1 MKVRSEALSRGGTW
15 DRADESDIFVA
26 LTRSAIIIAI
36 VLSPTFS
43 NVQTP
48 RHVQMATIVAA
59 VYTLALFIS
68 RLAGRW
74 LPLQRPLAIAVDIYL
89 ITTAV
94 LEWGD
99 QSRAIF
105 QLYYIVVIV
114 AAMWFGRTGGIVTAV
129 AALGAYVWA
138 EMAISEIP
146 LQVED
151 VLNLLWYQG
160 APILVILAFVSSY
173 VLRAREIERSRG
185 LRLSHELE
193 LARGMQRQMLP
204 DALPAAPGY
213 ELAVRLEVA
222 RVVSGDLY
230 DFLRPSEDNLV
241 VWVGDVAGKG
251 VYGMMHVSMMHSHL
265 QTAAMEG
272 LSPAAIADRVNRG
285 VYDAMEPSSFASAF
299 IAELHLPTGRL
310 TYTNCGHPH
319 PLLLRDGGT
328 DDVQRLHTN
337 TPLVGIATTP
347 AYRQLTI
354 EMRPADVLVM
364 TTDGVQEA
372 RAPDGGMFG
381 EDRLLEVLAGLHGST
396 ASEVATEV
404 MRAVRQF
411 SGGEFRDDA
420 IVAVIRREPG

>member
-1 MKVRSEALSRGGTW
+1 MRDDALSRGGTW

-36 VLSPTFS
+36 ILSPAFS

-48 RHVQMATIVAA
+48 RHVQVATVVAA

-74 LPLQRPLAIAVDIYL
+74 LPLQRHLAIGVDIYL

-114 AAMWFGRTGGIVTAV
+114 AAMWFGRTGAITTAV

-146 LQVED
+146 LHAED
-151 VLNLLWYQG
+151 IFNLLWYQG

-185 LRLSHELE
+185 LRLSHELQ

-204 DALPAAPGY
+204 DAVPEAPGY

-230 DFLRPSEDNLV
+230 DFLRPSEDKLL

-265 QTAAMEG
+265 EAAGLEG
-272 LSPAAIADRVNRG
+272 LSPAAMADRVNRG
-285 VYDAMEPSSFASAF
+285 VYDAMQPSSFASLF
-299 IAELHLPTGRL
+299 IAQLHLPTGRL
-310 TYTNCGHPH
+310 TYANCGHPH

-328 DDVQRLHTN
+328 ENVERLHTD
-337 TPLVGIATTP
+337 TPLVGITTTP
-347 AYRQLTI
+347 AYRQLTV
-354 EMRPADVLVM
+354 EMRPRDVVVM

-372 RAPDGGMFG
+372 RASDGSMFG
-381 EDRLLEVLAGLHGST
+381 EDGLLEVLAGLHGAT

-404 MRAVRQF
+404 IRAVRRF
-411 SGGEFRDDA
+411 SGGQFRDDA
-420 IVAVIRREPG
+420 IVAVIRREPA